1 MKIYFALIVRNEA
14 AVIRRCLDSLLPV
27 RPDGIMI
34 HDTGSTDGT
43 MEIIQAWAD
52 RGRGTSAGAPVW
64 AMPNPWQDF
73 ATNRTDLLSWAS
85 ALHRDPEAYV
95 WMIDADDVL
104 VFDPEKILILGDE
117 DPATHIRAQLASMPD
132 IADVPIHYGTLRYTR
147 PQITRNNRLWRY
159 LCPVHE
165 FLEIPPDA
173 KRITLTG
180 VEDTPIQ
187 DGARSKDPSKF
198 QKDADLLL
206 SAMDADPEGP
216 LMPRYLFYFSQCLRD
231 AGRPEH
237 AINAYLNRLDNTA
250 GYQEERYVAAYN
262 VVRLAPVAYP
272 NDYAEQYRT
281 ICCVLDGF
289 ECSPERWEL
298 SHDLINWLWQH
309 GKYQFARKLVPVGR
323 LSKAPPPGLFVEP
336 HIYDW
341 SMADQAAIAFY
352 YAGDYDRSFWTAYDL
367 LVTTPQL
374 PDSERLRILENLR
387 WAAEKLGDNERGI
400 HATMLR
406 SEIL

>member
-1 MKIYFALIVRNEA
+1 
-14 AVIRRCLDSLLPV
+14 
-27 RPDGIMI
+27 MI

-43 MEIIQAWAD
+43 PDVIQSWID
-52 RGRGTSAGAPVW
+52 QVPGVPVW

-85 ALHRDPEAYV
+85 ALHRDPDAYI

-104 VFDPEKILILGDE
+104 LWETPAGGLPSAVAE
-117 DPATHIRAQLASMPD
+117 DIRAQLASMPD

-147 PQITRNNRLWRY
+147 PQITRNNRPWRY

-173 KRITLTG
+173 KRITLTS
-180 VEDTPIQ
+180 VEDTPVQ
-187 DGARSKDPSKF
+187 DGARSKDPAKF

-206 SAMDADPEGP
+206 TAMDADPEGP
-216 LMPRYLFYFSQCLRD
+216 LVPRMQFYYAQCLRD
-231 AGRPEH
+231 AGRPRDALE
-237 AINAYLNRLDNTA
+237 AYLNRLDNPA
-250 GYQEERYVAAYN
+250 GYQEERYVSAYN
-262 VVRLAPVAYP
+262 VVRLAPAAYP
-272 NDYAEQYRT
+272 DHVMDQYRA

-298 SHDLINWLWQH
+298 SHDLITWLWQH
-309 GKYQFARKLVPVGR
+309 GRYQFARKLVPPGPV
-323 LSKAPPPGLFVEP
+323 SKVPPPGLFIEP
-336 HIYDW
+336 AIYEW
-341 SMADQAAIAFY
+341 GMADQAAIALY
-352 YAGDYDRSFWTAYDL
+352 YAGDYDRSFWIAYDL
-367 LVTTPQL
+367 LVSTPAL
-374 PDSERLRILENLR
+374 PDSERLRVLENLR
-387 WAAEKLGDNERGI
+387 WSAEKLGPNERGI

>member
-1 MKIYFALIVRNEA
+1 MKIYFALIVKNEA

-52 RGRGTSAGAPVW
+52 QGRGTSAGYPVW
-64 AMPNPWQDF
+64 LHSAEWLGFDV
-73 ATNRTDLLSWAS
+73 NRTQVLADAWGLFYP
-85 ALHRDPEAYV
+85 DEDCYI

-104 VFDPEKILILGDE
+104 VFGGEN
-117 DPATHIRAQLASMPD
+117 PAEAIRAQLTSMPD

-147 PQITRNNRLWRY
+147 PQITRNNRPWRY

-180 VEDTPIQ
+180 VEDTPVQ
-187 DGARSKDPSKF
+187 DGARSKDPAKF

-206 SAMDADPEGP
+206 TAMDADPEGP
-216 LMPRYLFYFSQCLRD
+216 LVPRYQFYFAQCLRD

-250 GYQEERYVAAYN
+250 GYQEERYVSAYN

-272 NDYAEQYRT
+272 NDYVEQYRA

-289 ECSPERWEL
+289 ECSPDRWEL

-323 LSKAPPPGLFVEP
+323 LSKAPPPGLFIEP

-387 WAAEKLGDNERGI
+387 WAAERLGDNERGI

>member
-1 MKIYFALIVRNEA
+1 VKIYFALIVRNEA

-27 RPDGIMI
+27 KPDGIVI

-43 MEIIQAWAD
+43 PEKIQQWID
-52 RGRGTSAGAPVW
+52 QVPGVPVW
-64 AMPNPWQDF
+64 VHSYYWTDF
-73 ATNRTDLLSWAS
+73 ATNRTDLLWIARSS
-85 ALHRDPEAYV
+85 FEEDSYF

-104 VFDPEKILILGDE
+104 VFGGEN
-117 DPATHIRAQLASMPD
+117 PAENIRAQLASMPD

-147 PQITRNNRLWRY
+147 PQITRNNRPWRY

-187 DGARSKDPSKF
+187 DGARSKDPEKF

-206 SAMDADPEGP
+206 TAMDADPEGP
-216 LMPRYLFYFSQCLRD
+216 LVPRYQFYYAQCLRD
-231 AGRPEH
+231 AGRPRDALE
-237 AINAYLNRLDNTA
+237 AYLNRLDNTA
-250 GYQEERYVAAYN
+250 GYQEERYVSAYN

-272 NDYAEQYRT
+272 NDYAEQYRA

-289 ECSPERWEL
+289 ECSPDRWEL

-323 LSKAPPPGLFVEP
+323 LSKAPPPGLFIEP

-341 SMADQAAIAFY
+341 SMADQAAIALY

-387 WAAEKLGDNERGI
+387 WAAERLGDNERGI